1 MPANLLSRGSFVGS
15 VIQRSACA
23 FADRPFCALTGM
35 IIPYV
40 VTYSLVFGAIV
51 SNGIMW
57 PLITKHE
64 GNWYP
69 AGLTSQDFRG
79 IFGYKVSSP

>member
-1 MPANLLSRGSFVGS
+1 
-15 VIQRSACA
+15 
-23 FADRPFCALTGM
+23 M

-69 AGLTSQDFRG
+69 AGLTSQDFGG